1 MPAKHPQLSSRQSRR
16 LTLVAAL
23 LAATAFHPSSV
34 LGDQKSTLKLL
45 PPAVRSETVLA
56 PKPAMALKRVTEDI
70 EVQPVQDAGD
80 NEDALPLEEQVA
92 EETPAENPDFE
103 SPIKKRPGIKVPM
116 QGATYRGV
124 QSKLEMQPVAGPIF
138 GGGLRG
144 RQPLFKFR
152 ADTRKQETQ
161 SRSHRSLPR
170 PPAARVA
177 EQLPKQT
184 NTGGW
189 VSRGGTSSRARALP
203 SKPSQ
208 SPLSDP
214 SSARSF
220 RGAAPDYAT
229 SPRPSVEPRVL
240 APRSPV
246 ASTLEFKVSPKAI
259 DPPSIMAPKN
269 AVDLPGL
276 GKNAGASREG
286 QNSVLRLRKQTEA
299 LIAGAEPK
307 STTADSNVSSE
318 TPPVVELVAPK
329 ASKAVPS
336 VEIAKRKVA
345 TLSEMG
351 ERDDIRGQ
359 LEIEVNQQEKQR
371 DERKA
376 SPRVA
381 SRSKSDEK
389 SRTSQRSRIGD
400 LGEDAGPSV
409 TLDYIGMPAQQIKI
423 SPYVRQMKPGISRT
437 LQYFYDRPEIAA
449 GRSNWGMMHA
459 IMVYGVDTRCAVGNT
474 NYSTIAWIAGN
485 NICRGQRLLT
495 QENGRLKAK
504 SGVGLQGHQA
514 QMLAVFSLCDVPTNY
529 PLYAGNSKYSM
540 QHLIE
545 EEKLACKSG
554 EELTFSL
561 IGLSHYLDTDA
572 QWIAADGQRWSCA
585 RLIREELTQPI
596 NGVAC
601 GGTHRLMGY
610 AHALRNR
617 RAEGKPMTGQWARA
631 EQYVRDFVNY
641 TYSLQNR
648 DGSMSTNWYE
658 GRGDN
663 RDVDRKIQT
672 TGHMVEF
679 LLTATPDSQLQDP
692 RLVRAIAFLMN
703 SLNRDLEHEWKI
715 GPKGHALRS
724 LAMYHDRIFKSGP
737 AYRRQSI
744 ARGPSTQGSYR

>member
-1 MPAKHPQLSSRQSRR
+1 
-16 LTLVAAL
+16 
-23 LAATAFHPSSV
+23 
-34 LGDQKSTLKLL
+34 
-45 PPAVRSETVLA
+45 
-56 PKPAMALKRVTEDI
+56 
-70 EVQPVQDAGD
+70 
-80 NEDALPLEEQVA
+80 
-92 EETPAENPDFE
+92 
-103 SPIKKRPGIKVPM
+103 
-116 QGATYRGV
+116 
-124 QSKLEMQPVAGPIF
+124 
-138 GGGLRG
+138 
-144 RQPLFKFR
+144 
-152 ADTRKQETQ
+152 
-161 SRSHRSLPR
+161 
-170 PPAARVA
+170 
-177 EQLPKQT
+177 
-184 NTGGW
+184 
-189 VSRGGTSSRARALP
+189 
-203 SKPSQ
+203 
-208 SPLSDP
+208 
-214 SSARSF
+214 
-220 RGAAPDYAT
+220 
-229 SPRPSVEPRVL
+229 VL